1 VVETEGGEGA
11 GDVPFLSRGAA
22 LHSRPHGLASSDR
35 TLEKWYFASLP
46 AAMSLYDVVVVG
58 GGVSGLT
65 AANTLRSAG
74 KRVLVLEA
82 RDVRGAFWYLR

>member
-1 VVETEGGEGA
+1 
-11 GDVPFLSRGAA
+11 
-22 LHSRPHGLASSDR
+22 
-35 TLEKWYFASLP
+35 
-46 AAMSLYDVVVVG
+46 MSLYDVVVVG